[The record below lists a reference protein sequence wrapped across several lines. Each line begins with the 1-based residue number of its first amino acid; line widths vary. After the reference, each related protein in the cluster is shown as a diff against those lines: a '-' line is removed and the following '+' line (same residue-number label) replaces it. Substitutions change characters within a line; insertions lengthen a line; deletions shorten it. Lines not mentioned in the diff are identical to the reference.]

1 MNAKILMVDDHP
13 ENLLALE
20 AVLASPALQLIGFR
34 SGEDVLRYGL
44 QKDMQDVAVI
54 LLDVQMP
61 GLGGIETAKLLKNRE
76 KTKDIPIIFMTAIS
90 KSMEHV
96 LQGYHAGSIDYIFKP
111 FYPELLRLKVEAFV
125 KIHEE
130 KKSLEHERKQQYH
143 LLESVVQE
151 RTKELMHANKEIG
164 NSQILFKKLFLSSP
178 SLIAIQM
185 LEDLKYIDV
194 NESWVRN
201 TGYSHKDMIDAAG
214 NVLMIVPDLADD
226 QFLQPDRKYTNLKIK
241 YNTKKGDLRDGL
253 MSTEIIEIN
262 GTRCLLKV
270 ITDIT
275 EKVAME
281 KEMARLGRLNLIGE
295 MAAGIAHEIRNPLTT
310 IRGFLQMLKKNQTMT
325 VDKIDIMLEEL
336 NRANSII
343 TEYLSLAK
351 NKSSDLRSVELNG
364 IIETLFPLIQA
375 EALLSGHNVNVNYG
389 EIPMLMLDEKEIR
402 QLILNI
408 CINGLE
414 AMQMAG
420 NLTISTYRDG
430 ADIVLR
436 IEDQG
441 CGIKGENMD
450 KLGTPFFTTK
460 DDGTGL
466 GLAIC
471 YSIAARHNA
480 TIDVISG
487 RSGTI
492 FLIKF
497 KRNSLIEP
505 TFPISSTISANR

>member
-20 AVLASPALQLIGFR
+20 AVLTSPELELIGLR
-34 SGEDVLRYGL
+34 SGEEALRYGL
-44 QKDMQDVAVI
+44 REEMHNVAVI
-54 LLDVQMP
+54 LMDVQMP

-90 KSMEHV
+90 KSIEHV
-96 LQGYHAGSIDYIFKP
+96 MQGYQAGSIDYIFKP

-125 KIHEE
+125 KIHNE
-130 KKSLEHERKQQYH
+130 KKNAEHERKQRYDR
-143 LLESVVQE
+143 LESVVQE
-151 RTKELMHANKEIG
+151 RTKELIHANKEIR
-164 NSQILFKKLFLSSP
+164 NSQVLFKKLFVSSP
-178 SLIAIQM
+178 NLIAIQI

-194 NESWVRN
+194 NESWVHH
-201 TGYSHKDMIDAAG
+201 TGYSQEEMSDKAG
-214 NVLMIVPDLADD
+214 NVLKIAPDHADEPF
-226 QFLQPDRKYTNLKIK
+226 QRLDRKINNLKIK
-241 YNTKKGDLRDGL
+241 YATKNNASRDGL
-253 MSTEIIEIN
+253 LSTEIIEIN
-262 GTRCLLKV
+262 GTKCLLLV

-310 IRGFLQMLKKNQTMT
+310 IRGFLQMLKKNQTMS

-336 NRANSII
+336 NRANGII

-351 NKSSDLRSVELNG
+351 NKSSDLKALQLNY
-364 IIETLFPLIQA
+364 IIESLFPLIQA
-375 EALLSGHNVNVNYG
+375 EALLTGNNVSVNYG
-389 EIPMLMLDEKEIR
+389 EVPMLMLDEKEIR

-414 AMQMAG
+414 SMQSAG
-420 NLTISTYRDG
+420 NLMISTYRHG
-430 ADIVLR
+430 ADVILK

-441 CGIKGENMD
+441 CGITREHMD

-460 DDGTGL
+460 EKGTGL

-480 TIDVISG
+480 IIDVVSG
-487 RSGTI
+487 KGGTAFLVI
-492 FLIKF
+492 FKKHGI
-497 KRNSLIEP
+497 IDP
-505 TFPISSTISANR
+505 TPEGSSTTLI